1 MLTSVRVEVTVE
13 VKEDTV
19 AVNDE
24 TYMGYTAEHTHTSL
38 QSLYANRA
46 YLAA

>member
-1 MLTSVRVEVTVE
+1 MRVEVTVE

-24 TYMGYTAEHTHTSL
+24 TYMGYAAEQTFTSL
-38 QSLYANRA
+38 PSLSANRS
-46 YLAA
+46 YLFS